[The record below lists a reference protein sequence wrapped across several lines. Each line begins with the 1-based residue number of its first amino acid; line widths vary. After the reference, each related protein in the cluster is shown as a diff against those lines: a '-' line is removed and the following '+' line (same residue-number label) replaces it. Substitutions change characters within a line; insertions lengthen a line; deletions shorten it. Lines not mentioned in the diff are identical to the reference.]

1 MGPCQSKTASWALGS
16 AWRRRHQGA
25 SGQGDVEGEGGAA
38 SVAAEQ
44 ERSAEESRNARL
56 TTRSSCNAPHR
67 KGNSKKL
74 QVCSRPHDSGS
85 LPNRGSVMSRGA
97 GSIWHCQTGIAS
109 RQSIFTLLVFTR
121 QSTILS
127 VCQCACVDTQES
139 QQTDGGAT
147 GQWTPRDTGTDH
159 TAQTLQIPSGHS
171 MVGSKLNGVN
181 G

>member
-16 AWRRRHQGA
+16 AWRRGHQGA

-109 RQSIFTLLVFTR
+109 RQSMFTLLVFTR

-127 VCQCACVDTQES
+127 VCQCVSILRSRNRLTVVRLDSGHRGTPVQITLHRRFRSPVDT
-139 QQTDGGAT
+139 A
-147 GQWTPRDTGTDH
+147 WL
-159 TAQTLQIPSGHS
+159 AA
-171 MVGSKLNGVN
+171 N
-181 G
+181 